1 MDAHRST
8 YTETTLR
15 NAAIVMAP
23 DRLGAMHQNR
33 ISFVRSLIRK
43 MASQEWQVSKHEW
56 QLCPRGFGHVIYK
69 LATPEH
75 VYHLV
80 VFCDEIADEER
91 NDRVIAEKWDVTF
104 ALVKGEVNVELL
116 EQLRANVPLQ
126 EAGRNPN
133 NVLVLA
139 RANKSVRVFEHIV
152 NALSKGEQPEPSE
165 LAEVGYILRTTAVY
179 GNGKFGIADFKLL
192 ENNPDFN
199 QSFSAQM
206 CAVYMLREFSLDWV
220 HYLAAQKGG
229 DSAIALH
236 KGLQRYLGVGN
247 ATGLGM
253 APYLINHPCIVDQWM
268 TSRERAIAN
277 VLAMPCEPNELE
289 QPLKALLKK
298 AQRHLEQV
306 ITINEHQDQ
315 LNHQAI
321 ADLQALQINLNALM
335 VEHSNWASLIKQIT
349 TMSLE
354 AQEILT
360 SCLIEL
366 YPSLVDEFENQ
377 MNTDE
382 SLSIPGGKSAQ
393 DVLQILESK
402 YRWSIDADYTLPENN
417 YWFWYRSQD
426 KEEPRLG
433 IRGEEIGEERE
444 LPLDIGRQVNRLYH
458 ALQTCQPETSL
469 AEFLLQ
475 HPQYRSITR
484 RVWTLG
490 NREMGDIQM
499 NVLREDALPMH
510 LLRCKLAI
518 FGATKFDPRSDRWV
532 RVTFFQGAPLL
543 DEIQDPRFSDTW
555 IFPTMPEREEIA
567 QSDNQKIS
575 GGFAL

>member
-8 YTETTLR
+8 FTETTLR
-15 NAAIVMAP
+15 NAATVMAP

-33 ISFVRSLIRK
+33 ISFVRSLVRK
-43 MASQEWQVSKHEW
+43 MARQKWKVSKHEW
-56 QLCPRGFGHVIYK
+56 QLCPSGFGHVIYK
-69 LATPEH
+69 LATPDD

-91 NDRVIAEKWDVTF
+91 NDRVISEKWDVTF
-104 ALVKGEVNVELL
+104 ALVKGEVHVELL

-133 NVLVLA
+133 NVIVLA
-139 RANKSVRVFEHIV
+139 RANKSVRVFEYLV
-152 NALSKGEQPEPSE
+152 ATLARGEQPDPNE

-192 ENNPDFN
+192 ENNTDFN
-199 QSFSAQM
+199 QAFSAQM
-206 CAVYMLREFSLDWV
+206 CAVYILREFSLDWV
-220 HYLAAQKGG
+220 HYLALQQGG
-229 DSAIALH
+229 DNAIALH
-236 KGLQRYLGVGN
+236 KDLQRYLGIGN

-253 APYLINHPCIVDQWM
+253 APYLINHPCVVDQWM
-268 TSRERAIAN
+268 TSRERAFAQ
-277 VLAMPCEPNELE
+277 VLEMPCEPYQEV
-289 QPLKALLKK
+289 PLKTLLAK
-298 AQRHLEQV
+298 AQLHLEQV
-306 ITINEHQDQ
+306 RTINARQDQ
-315 LNHQAI
+315 LNSHAI
-321 ADLQALQINLNALM
+321 EDLRTLRSHLSNLMAEQ
-335 VEHSNWASLIKQIT
+335 EHWAGVFKQCT
-349 TMSLE
+349 VMSLE

-366 YPSLVDEFENQ
+366 YPSLVDVFETQ
-377 MNTDE
+377 MNSDE
-382 SLSIPGGKSAQ
+382 SLSISGGKSVK

-402 YRWSIDADYTLPENN
+402 YRWSIDADYSLAENN

-433 IRGEEIGEERE
+433 VRGEENGEDRE

-458 ALQTCQPETSL
+458 ALRTSQPETSL

-475 HPQYRSITR
+475 HPQYRTITR

-490 NREMGDIQM
+490 HRKMGDIQM
-499 NVLREDALPMH
+499 NVLRKDALPMH
-510 LLRCKLAI
+510 LLRCKLAM

-543 DEIQDPRFSDTW
+543 NEINNPDYMDTW
-555 IFPTMPEREEIA
+555 IFPIMPAREDIVR
-567 QSDNQKIS
+567 SDSQKID
-575 GGFAL
+575 GGRAR